1 MFLHH
6 APEGVETPA
15 SFERPVDLVHLARQT
30 LGDRALEREILD
42 LFVIQ
47 TRAVLDH
54 LHAAEQEQQKLDLA
68 HTLKGSARAVGAW
81 KVAACAESCELVAND
96 ASVPWKTAVD
106 ALESAIQEVCTAIGD
121 IQAMH

>member
-6 APEGVETPA
+6 AIDFSEAPA

-47 TRAVLDH
+47 SRAVLDH
-54 LHAAEQEQQKLDLA
+54 LHRAEETRQRLDLA

-81 KVAACAESCELVAND
+81 HVATCAEQCELVAEAD
-96 ASVPWKTAVD
+96 PAWSD
-106 ALESAIQEVCTAIGD
+106 ALAALQTAID
-121 IQAMH
+121 DVCVAIDAIQAMH